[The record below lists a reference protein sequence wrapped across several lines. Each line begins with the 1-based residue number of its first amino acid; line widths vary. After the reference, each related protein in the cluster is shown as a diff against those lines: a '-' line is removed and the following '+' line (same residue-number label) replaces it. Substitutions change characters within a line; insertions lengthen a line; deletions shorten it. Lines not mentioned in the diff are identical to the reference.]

1 MAVTVFPLC
10 VHVADQP
17 WVTVW
22 LPAKLNCRFQLVRAE
37 VPVLAMVIVV
47 VKPAPQSFCT
57 AYVTMHAPA
66 VPVGDGDGD
75 GDREGETDGDGDGD
89 GDREGDTDGD
99 GDGDWDGE
107 TDGDGE
113 VGGVTEGDGDGFEL
127 PGVLPQICVL
137 PAQSVMLE
145 ALTGAAPG
153 ADGRPWN
160 DQSLV

>member
-1 MAVTVFPLC
+1 MVVDSAGKIREIARVVPFGG
-10 VHVADQP
+10 VAAWP
-17 WVTVW
+17 ALLPML
-22 LPAKLNCRFQLVRAE
+22 LPAAAAAAASYYQHQALQATLDEILKVVDSIEERLRDDDWA
-37 VPVLAMVIVV
+37 VLEA
-47 VKPAPQSFCT
+47 
-57 AYVTMHAPA
+57 
-66 VPVGDGDGD
+66 GDELA
-75 GDREGETDGDGDGD
+75 RTLI
-89 GDREGDTDGD
+89 D